1 MQVTFNIG
9 NGTSPFIVS
18 LNYGAYEYVYLTNGE
33 KTITG
38 LPAGDYIITVT
49 DANGCVVSDPFT
61 LVATTTTT
69 TSELITTTSTTI
81 QPTTTSTTTT
91 EELTTTTTTST
102 TTTVPVTT
110 TTTTTTESPAPDF
123 SYISIPSWGFSPYP
137 NQCPPNNVYPFTTYI
152 GFYSPD
158 TIGIDYFNPDIDGSI
173 IEYMYIESV
182 TMDSGFHIL
191 YNGVD
196 IQSGDYIYN
205 IGNGS
210 SWEHG
215 NLFIK
220 LDFIPYSQVN
230 GNFYFKLKIQGYQL
244 SELTYTILY
253 WLPCPT
259 TTTTTT
265 IPPTTSTTTSTS
277 SSTTTTTTES
287 PTTTTTTT
295 SIDCFAGTSIFDS
308 IGGGKLIQVAEDG
321 LSALIFAELDIDC
334 TFGTD
339 WTSAINDCNSLSL
352 NGYTDWR
359 LPTLAELTYFDDL
372 NWHSHF
378 VHNPSNSCGF
388 VDWSAYWTVD
398 SIDAGNAWAYWIG
411 DGTSLGDGSQS
422 NDKTYDLY
430 VRPVRTHNCT

>member
-9 NGTSPFIVS
+9 NGTSPFVVS

-49 DANGCVVSDPFT
+49 DANSCTVSDPFT

-81 QPTTTSTTTT
+81 QPTTTSTTTS
-91 EELTTTTTTST
+91 EELTTTTT
-102 TTTVPVTT
+102 
-110 TTTTTTESPAPDF
+110 
-123 SYISIPSWGFSPYP
+123 
-137 NQCPPNNVYPFTTYI
+137 
-152 GFYSPD
+152 
-158 TIGIDYFNPDIDGSI
+158 I
-173 IEYMYIESV
+173 I
-182 TMDSGFHIL
+182 
-191 YNGVD
+191 
-196 IQSGDYIYN
+196 
-205 IGNGS
+205 
-210 SWEHG
+210 
-215 NLFIK
+215 
-220 LDFIPYSQVN
+220 
-230 GNFYFKLKIQGYQL
+230 
-244 SELTYTILY
+244 
-253 WLPCPT
+253 
-259 TTTTTT
+259 
-265 IPPTTSTTTSTS
+265 PTTS
-277 SSTTTTTTES
+277 
-287 PTTTTTTT
+287 TTTTT
-295 SIDCFAGTSIFDS
+295 SIDCFTGTSVFDS
-308 IGGGKLIQVAEDG
+308 FGGGKLIQVAEDG

-352 NGYTDWR
+352 NGYDDWR

-378 VHNPSNSCGF
+378 VHVPSNSCGF
-388 VDWSAYWTVD
+388 EDWSAYWTVD